1 MKRLMLAAM
10 HSGAGKTVV
19 TCALLGALKRRGSQ
33 VQAFKCGPD
42 YIDPMF
48 HTRVLGIP
56 SRNLDLFLQGAE
68 GVQATLA
75 RTKADVAV
83 LEGAMGFYDGVAG
96 TETASAWDIARRTK
110 TPAVLVLRPKG
121 TGITLAAQVRGML
134 DFRPESQI
142 AALLLTDCKSG
153 LASYLKPILERETGL
168 PVLGYLPPM
177 KEASLESRHLGL
189 LTAAEIDDF
198 GARFDAL
205 ADQMERTVDLD
216 ALLELAAE
224 DGGHGQ
230 TERIS
235 PSRCRIA
242 VARDEAFCFFYE
254 DNLELLR
261 SAGAELI
268 FFSPLHDAT
277 LPQGADGLYLAGG
290 YPELYA
296 KQLSENQTMLQSVS
310 ETVGKGLP
318 TVAECGGFLYLQ
330 QQLEDENGRTYP
342 MCGVLPGNGLR
353 TGRLQRFGYQ
363 YLSAETDSLLLQRG
377 ERLPAHEFH
386 YWDSTEN
393 GADLLSQKP
402 DGRQWRCGFA
412 GERLYAAFPHLHFGG
427 ELPLAERFAAA
438 CIKYKERKTEK

>member
-1 MKRLMLAAM
+1 MKRLMLTAM

-19 TCALLGALKRRGSQ
+19 TCALLNALKRRGSQ

-134 DFRPESQI
+134 KFRPDSQI
-142 AALLLTDCKSG
+142 TALLLTDCKSG

-198 GARFDAL
+198 GARFAS
-205 ADQMERTVDLD
+205 RG
-216 ALLELAAE
+216 
-224 DGGHGQ
+224 DGRPEVGRPDGAHGG
-230 TERIS
+230 S
-235 PSRCRIA
+235 GCA
-242 VARDEAFCFFYE
+242 
-254 DNLELLR
+254 
-261 SAGAELI
+261 AGAG
-268 FFSPLHDAT
+268 S
-277 LPQGADGLYLAGG
+277 
-290 YPELYA
+290 
-296 KQLSENQTMLQSVS
+296 
-310 ETVGKGLP
+310 
-318 TVAECGGFLYLQ
+318 
-330 QQLEDENGRTYP
+330 
-342 MCGVLPGNGLR
+342 
-353 TGRLQRFGYQ
+353 
-363 YLSAETDSLLLQRG
+363 
-377 ERLPAHEFH
+377 
-386 YWDSTEN
+386 
-393 GADLLSQKP
+393 
-402 DGRQWRCGFA
+402 
-412 GERLYAAFPHLHFGG
+412 
-427 ELPLAERFAAA
+427 
-438 CIKYKERKTEK
+438 